1 MVDKFVPSKKTNDY
15 NKRVGS
21 RIKLFRELKGLTQA
35 ELGTPL
41 GYKSSGAF
49 SLIESGERGL
59 NKTRLSQAAALLDT
73 FPEVLTTETE
83 LTKQELIDLDKFLHI
98 RTNPK
103 DPKYKILLELI
114 K

>member
-1 MVDKFVPSKKTNDY
+1 MMDKFIPSKETKAY
-15 NKRVGS
+15 NKRVGQ
-21 RIKLFRELKGLTQA
+21 RIKLFRELKGWTQS

-49 SLIESGERGL
+49 SLIESGDRGL
-59 NKTRLSQAAALLDT
+59 NKTRLSQAAHLLDT

-83 LTKQELIDLDKFLHI
+83 LTKQELIDLNKFLHI

-103 DPKYKILLELI
+103 DPRYKILLEIL